1 MRATRGSSSK
11 ASEVDLHLAGKT
23 ALVTGASKGIGLA
36 ITRALLDE
44 GARVVAGALK
54 GSPELTQLSE
64 TRDVLPVSVDLTTPD
79 GPREL
84 VTAAVAHLGG
94 IDVLVNNVGAV
105 RPRLDGFL
113 ALTDDD
119 WEWALTIN
127 FLAAARTM
135 RAAVPHMRGR
145 PGANIVTVSSV
156 NAFLPDPGVIDY
168 SAAKAA
174 LSNLCKSLS
183 KELAPDIR
191 VNTISP
197 GPVQTD
203 LWLGSGG
210 VAATVGGAKGTDPGE
225 VVRRQEA
232 QAATGRFTYPSE
244 VADLVVFLA
253 SDRSANTTGSDLL
266 IDGGLITT
274 L

>member
-1 MRATRGSSSK
+1 
-11 ASEVDLHLAGKT
+11 VDLELAGRT

-36 ITRALLDE
+36 ITRAFAAE
-44 GARVVAGALK
+44 GASVVAGALK
-54 GSPELTQLSE
+54 GSAELDELAGSA
-64 TRDVLPVSVDLTTPD
+64 DVRPVSVDLTTPL
-79 GPREL
+79 GPEEL
-84 VTAAVAHLGG
+84 VATAVSELGG

-113 ALTDDD
+113 SLTDED
-119 WEWALTIN
+119 WDWGLTIN
-127 FLAAARTM
+127 FLAAVRTM
-135 RAAVPHMRGR
+135 RAAIPHLADR
-145 PGANIVTVSSV
+145 PGASIVTISSV

-168 SAAKAA
+168 SAAKGA
-174 LSNLCKSLS
+174 LTNLCKSLS
-183 KELAPDIR
+183 KELGPGIR

-203 LWLGSGG
+203 LWLGAGG
-210 VAATVGGAKGTDPGE
+210 VAATVGGASGTDPDE

-232 QAATGRFTYPSE
+232 AAATGRFTRPGE
-244 VADLVVFLA
+244 IADLVVFLA
-253 SDRSANTTGSDLL
+253 SDRAANITGSDFV